1 MTDFEKKL
9 SKYFFSE
16 KISKLKIV
24 QKLDNRKGQNTVSW
38 YVGENL
44 EVDFI
49 EQLLTYKIYMLQGIS
64 TA

>member
-49 EQLLTYKIYMLQGIS
+49 EQLLTYKIYMLQGIN

>member
-24 QKLDNRKGQNTVSW
+24 QKLDNRRGQNTVSW